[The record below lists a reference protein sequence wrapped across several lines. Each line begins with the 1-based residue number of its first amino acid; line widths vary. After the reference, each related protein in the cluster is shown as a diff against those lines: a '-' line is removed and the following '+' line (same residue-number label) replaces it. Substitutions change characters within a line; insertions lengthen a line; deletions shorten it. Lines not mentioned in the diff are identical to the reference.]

1 MYQVFLGYM
10 PLPITPSK
18 IETKING
25 RNSTIELINGQE
37 VNIIKGQ
44 GLIEISFEFMIPHQA
59 YPFAS
64 LAGQA
69 TNLVG
74 SLMNPTVAANYYGTL
89 STAMLEYLEYLK
101 TGTCL
106 TENIFANGKNL
117 KTSTKKTVEKIAKK
131 FASGEKDN
139 SKTGEPFQF
148 IVARVGEGF
157 SITNAYN
164 TNLKV
169 TLEDYQIIED
179 ASNGLDIMVSV
190 NLKQYVPYYTKVYN
204 SNKLPAKKAVSSEF
218 KLKFNQSPGN

>member
-25 RNSTIELINGQE
+25 RNETIELINGQE

-44 GLIEISFEFMIPHQA
+44 GLTEISFDFMIPHQA

-101 TGTCL
+101 TGSCL
-106 TENIFANGKNL
+106 TANIFANGENL
-117 KTSTKKTVEKIAKK
+117 KKSAKQI
-131 FASGEKDN
+131 ASGEK
-139 SKTGEPFQF
+139 SGTTKGEPFQF
-148 IVARVGEGF
+148 IVARIGEGA

-204 SNKLPAKKAVSSEF
+204 SNKLPAKKAVSSEL

>member
-18 IETKING
+18 IETKVNG

-37 VNIIKGQ
+37 VNIIKSQ
-44 GLIEISFEFMIPHQA
+44 GLTEISFEFMIPHQA

-74 SLMNPTVAANYYGTL
+74 SLMNPTVEANYYGTL

-106 TENIFANGKNL
+106 TANIFANGSNL
-117 KTSTKKTVEKIAKK
+117 KKSAKQI
-131 FASGEKDN
+131 ASGEK
-139 SKTGEPFQF
+139 KGTTKGEPFQF
-148 IVARVGEGF
+148 IVARIGEGL
-157 SITNAYN
+157 SVTNAYN

-169 TLEDYQIIED
+169 TLEDYSIIED

-218 KLKFNQSPGN
+218 KLKFNQAPGN